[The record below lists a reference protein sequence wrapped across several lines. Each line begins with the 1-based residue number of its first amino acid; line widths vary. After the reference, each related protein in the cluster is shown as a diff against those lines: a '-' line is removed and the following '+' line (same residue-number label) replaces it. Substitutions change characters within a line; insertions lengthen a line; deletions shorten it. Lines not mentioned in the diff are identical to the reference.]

1 MNKNILIIL
10 VLILIIT
17 YVCFSNKIEKF
28 TQNIRLSN
36 IYGASNSRAR
46 QDEVYNIGVDDNN
59 EEVFKDEVYNI
70 GVDDNNEEVF
80 EYKNNTF
87 KLEDNDSFQPYEPKK
102 VKYLPVALRIPHVV
116 TSKSIKSK
124 VPMKIEEYKF
134 RGLLSNPYYKQF
146 YVMYE
151 KEYTNYQREDKLYE
165 YLLVKKIEDEFKIV
179 YNIPP
184 RSKVEV
190 GDTIYFSYG
199 NFQLGPLKFI

>member
-17 YVCFSNKIEKF
+17 CVCFSDKIEKF

-36 IYGASNSRAR
+36 IYGASNSRTR
-46 QDEVYNIGVDDNN
+46 Q
-59 EEVFKDEVYNI
+59 DEVYNI

-87 KLEDNDSFQPYEPKK
+87 KLGDNDIFEPYEPKI
-102 VKYLPVALRIPHVV
+102 VKYLPVALRIPHVE
-116 TSKSIKSK
+116 TTKSIKSK
-124 VPMKIEEYKF
+124 LPMKIKEYKF

-165 YLLVKKIEDEFKIV
+165 YLLVKKIENEFKII

-199 NFQLGPLKFI
+199 NFQLGPLKFV